1 MCEEGRRRWIRSNKL
16 VELKKKKR
24 PKCGDF
30 LVVHW
35 LRLCDPSA
43 GGAGLIPGQVAKI
56 PAAMVQPNKQKCKS
70 KNYSS

>member
-1 MCEEGRRRWIRSNKL
+1 MRVEEDGLVAKKL
-16 VELKKKKR
+16 VELKKKK
-24 PKCGDF
+24 KDLNVGTS

-56 PAAMVQPNKQKCKS
+56 PAAMVQRNKQKCKS